1 MLDQETEIE
10 FEYQDKNGEFIAS
23 AYNALSAVQMLDT
36 GLMNEEERHQIKT
49 IQFQAINI
57 ISESL
62 NNIYEE
68 IFDTSIDDDG
78 DDLVL

>member
-1 MLDQETEIE
+1 MLDEGIEIE
-10 FEYQDKNGEFIAS
+10 LDDRNSEYIAAAFNS
-23 AYNALSAVQMLDT
+23 LSAIDLLDT
-36 GLMNEEERHQIKT
+36 GLMDADEKAIIKM

-62 NNIYEE
+62 NNIYEQ
-68 IFDTSIDDDG
+68 IFDTSIDDDD

>member
-1 MLDQETEIE
+1 MLDEETEIE
-10 FEYQDKNGEFIAS
+10 LEYQDRNGEYIAS
-23 AYNALSAVQMLDT
+23 AFNALSAIQMLDT

-68 IFDTSIDDDG
+68 IFDTSVYDD